1 VNDEPTFDAH
11 LLALKICVI
20 LLIALFMLGVL
31 WLALYGRES
40 KTPWVAQVSNLL
52 LNLIERF
59 GNG

>member
-1 VNDEPTFDAH
+1 MTNQRST
-11 LLALKICVI
+11 LICLALKICVI
-20 LLIALFMLGVL
+20 LLIAIFMLGVL

-52 LNLIERF
+52 LNLIEKF